1 MLDELLLVGLLI
13 VAILLLA
20 TERLRADVVAM
31 VVLCALVLLR
41 ILEPRQALS
50 GFSNPA
56 TITVAAMFV
65 LSAGLQASGVIHAL
79 GDRLLKH
86 GPSSPTALMLMTGL
100 AIVPFSAFINNTA
113 AVAIFLPLVLRT
125 CQGRSISPSY
135 HPLAEGCCGALPVF
149 LGHVRGDHGHRGPS
163 MDV

>member
-1 MLDELLLVGLLI
+1 MDELILVGLLI
-13 VAILLLA
+13 VAVVLLA

-41 ILEPRQALS
+41 ILDPEQALS

-65 LSAGLQASGVIHAL
+65 LSAGLQASGLIHTL

-86 GPSSPTALMLMTGL
+86 GPSATTALMLMTGL
-100 AIVPFSAFINNTA
+100 AIVPFSAFLNNTA
-113 AVAIFLPLVLRT
+113 SVAIFLPLVRRPFHS
-125 CQGRSISPSY
+125 RSSATITLKIPS
-135 HPLAEGCCGALPVF
+135 ALF
-149 LGHVRGDHGHRGPS
+149 A
-163 MDV
+163 